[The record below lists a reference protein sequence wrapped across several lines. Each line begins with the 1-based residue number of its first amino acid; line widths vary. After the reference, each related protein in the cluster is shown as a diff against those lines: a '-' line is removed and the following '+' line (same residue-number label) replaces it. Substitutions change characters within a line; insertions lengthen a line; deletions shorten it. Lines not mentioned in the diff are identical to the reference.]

1 VAAFV
6 VVAAAAVGYG
16 RVGRSTI
23 APAVAYTQADIDELK
38 IAIASGELISRA
50 GNRSVQYRSLDEMQ
64 RTLRLMEAEVAGT
77 RPGLVLGR
85 NKASFRRD

>member
-1 VAAFV
+1 
-6 VVAAAAVGYG
+6 
-16 RVGRSTI
+16 
-23 APAVAYTQADIDELK
+23 VAYTQADIDELK
-38 IAIASGELISRA
+38 AAIASGELISRA